1 MEIQPKQNAMP
12 MAAPALDS
20 NIAKGQDVP
29 KPGSVM
35 PPVEL
40 KASPKVPEFKK
51 QDLVQAMKELQE
63 FVDALGRDLNFRVD
77 ESINRSIITVRDA
90 TTKQVVRQIPA
101 EEIVSIA
108 RQITDSLR
116 EIRAGLLMNDEA

>member
-40 KASPKVPEFKK
+40 KAAPKVPEFKK

>member
-12 MAAPALDS
+12 MAAPALES

-35 PPVEL
+35 PHVEL

>member
-12 MAAPALDS
+12 MAAPALES

>member
-1 MEIQPKQNAMP
+1 MEIQPKQNVMP
-12 MAAPALDS
+12 TAAPALES
-20 NIAKGQDVP
+20 SVAKGQDVP

-77 ESINRSIITVRDA
+77 EGINRSIITVRDA